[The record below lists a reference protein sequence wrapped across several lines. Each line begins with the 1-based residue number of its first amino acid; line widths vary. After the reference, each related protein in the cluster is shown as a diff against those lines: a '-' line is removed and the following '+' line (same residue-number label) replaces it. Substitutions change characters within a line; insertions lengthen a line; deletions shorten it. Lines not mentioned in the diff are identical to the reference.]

1 MQTRPISVKADP
13 RPSSVKSEKKMD
25 MMTSPRLENQPRF
38 DRQPERMQVDV
49 KTAGKYSR
57 DAQNEHILASMVAI
71 FEAILI
77 HKMHDFYKMLLCL
90 MIVLL
95 FYGVFKRY

>member
-71 FEAILI
+71 FEQGFV
-77 HKMHDFYKMLLCL
+77 HSFMRFEHLLRES
-90 MIVLL
+90 MISDVLKSI
-95 FYGVFKRY
+95 VF